1 MRCDNDVISV
11 QRVSSVF
18 SCRVSLIVRYLCKWM
33 SGVHVLVT
41 EKRRPATSSPS
52 QSVVAG
58 VLCILSHQLCFAA
71 DQSCH
76 FFLLLINCHFAV
88 FLNPN
93 HLTANT
99 RSNYCS
105 TTGFRSTD
113 LANKLLSF
121 KRSSDTMNSRDLNGY
136 GRMSS
141 SDSSSG
147 SNGYSVD
154 NRSITLSPIRVEV
167 TEPMT
172 HVNSK
177 HVLYQMEI
185 TCPEK
190 TWHTMKR
197 YSEFYKLYEQV
208 NPNTNLLFFASVYSN
223 VP

>member
-1 MRCDNDVISV
+1 M
-11 QRVSSVF
+11 
-18 SCRVSLIVRYLCKWM
+18 
-33 SGVHVLVT
+33 

-58 VLCILSHQLCFAA
+58 VLCILSHISFAQTS
-71 DQSCH
+71 DQSCRCIDP
-76 FFLLLINCHFAV
+76 FSLLSFPSNC
-88 FLNPN
+88 
-93 HLTANT
+93 LTAAT
-99 RSNYCS
+99 CS
-105 TTGFRSTD
+105 TGFPSAD

-147 SNGYSVD
+147 SNGCSVD

-208 NPNTNLLFFASVYSN
+208 SQNTKVCCCFSPSLCTRTFHELIRYLV
-223 VP
+223 